1 MMILIIALATLAT
14 FVSWMLI
21 SKASLRYLLGILSMA
36 ILGLSVYFLTDHFL
50 NHTGMKVET

>member
-36 ILGLSVYFLTDHFL
+36 ILGLSVYFLTL
-50 NHTGMKVET
+50 IIRE